1 MKTLSS
7 GLRRK
12 AEGVLRVY
20 GGVEGLS
27 KNPPW
32 LINVVLR
39 TWFTEAERREILEFI
54 LRGMEKRARLL
65 VLRDLEVRLP

>member
-7 GLRRK
+7 RLRYK
-12 AEGVLRVY
+12 AKGVLRVY

-32 LINVVLR
+32 LINIVLR
-39 TWFTEAERREILEFI
+39 TWFTEAERREIMEFI
-54 LRGMEKRARLL
+54 LGWMEKQTRLL
-65 VLRDLEVRLP
+65 ALRDLKVR